1 MLTDRVER
9 TLKFSELEVG
19 AKFTDCTYCE
29 NVYVKSDKHE
39 LRITEFN
46 GDSDV
51 FMKTLDEQNGGLADS
66 IYSRTIGV
74 IGDMEIQLIR
84 PGD

>member
-1 MLTDRVER
+1 M
-9 TLKFSELEVG
+9 KFSELQIG
-19 AKFTDCTYCE
+19 AKFTDSVYCE
-29 NVYVKSDKHE
+29 NVYVKTDKHE

-46 GDSDV
+46 GDNDV

-74 IGDMEIQLIR
+74 VGDMEIQLIR

>member
-1 MLTDRVER
+1 
-9 TLKFSELEVG
+9 
-19 AKFTDCTYCE
+19 
-29 NVYVKSDKHE
+29 VKTDKHE

-46 GDSDV
+46 GDGDA
-51 FMKTLDEQNGGLADS
+51 FMSALDSQNGGLADS

>member
-1 MLTDRVER
+1 M
-9 TLKFSELEVG
+9 KFSELEVG
-19 AKFTDCTYCE
+19 AKFTDCMYCE
-29 NVYVKSDKHE
+29 NVYIKTDKHE

-46 GDSDV
+46 GDNDV
-51 FMKTLDEQNGGLADS
+51 FIKTLDEQNDGLANN